1 MPAGVRNPRLGRLR
15 RHPVLSLTAALLLL
29 AGAVFG
35 GIWGYGVLFPPAL
48 SCGPGMTAAGTPL
61 ACVGVNLGSTPF
73 TKGEPE
79 RMRKLQDRIRTA
91 NDAVQGNSTSV
102 VLMLNLS
109 PVEDV
114 DTLTYESLYHNVEGA
129 IAAVW
134 RANNTA
140 AYGSTPGVKLYLA
153 NMGSQYGSWQQAV
166 ASVKKNAAAEH
177 ISAVVGLGQS
187 TEQTRQAAAAIS
199 AQLHIPVIG
208 STVTGNSMNLDPAD
222 PAGKRTIPD
231 MFRVSPTNSDSV
243 IAVNQYV
250 SGLRPAVSSLAVVA
264 DSVADDDY
272 TATLAAE
279 AKTRFQ
285 APDRTVTVLPYTSP
299 RSLPSGAGRRDY
311 LIQQFNLMHA
321 NLCQAAP
328 SVVYFAGRGR
338 DLGAFVQ
345 NWVQGT
351 PCGIPQLRILVGD
364 DASEAIR
371 DDAVLKGVASGRVTV
386 AYTALASPDEWG
398 TECPGSDA
406 KRNYDQF
413 WSAFTGRPD
422 PCTKQPWPPPRPP
435 RRPGLR
441 PGGPRQRTGDAHARR
456 RRRRDQR
463 GPARRGG
470 PEEPGAGD
478 RHPPPVLLRA
488 DAPGGE
494 RLAVLRRRRQPGR
507 QARPHRPAQRGR
519 DDEDGHPHLAE
530 LRPQPEPAPARRYG
544 SPGLLT
550 KPATADRSTDRR
562 CQWTGPSLRQ

>member
-29 AGAVFG
+29 AGAVLG
-35 GIWGYGVLFPPAL
+35 GTWGYGVLFPPAL

-61 ACVGVNLGSTPF
+61 ACVGVNLDSRPF
-73 TKGEPE
+73 TKGEPA
-79 RMRKLQDRIRTA
+79 RMRKLEDTIRAA
-91 NDAVQGNSTSV
+91 NEAVQGNSTSV

-109 PVEDV
+109 PVDDV
-114 DTLTYESLYHNVEGA
+114 DTLTYESLYHNIEGA
-129 IAAVW
+129 MAAVW

-243 IAVNQYV
+243 IAANQYV
-250 SGLRPAVSSLAVVA
+250 SGLRPAVTSLAVVA

-299 RSLPSGAGRRDY
+299 RSLPSGAGRQDY

-345 NWVQGT
+345 NWVQGA

-364 DASEAIR
+364 DASAAIR
-371 DDAVLKGVASGRVTV
+371 DDAVLKGLASGRVTV
-386 AYTALASPDEWG
+386 TYTALASPDEWG

-422 PCTKQPWPPPRPP
+422 PCTKQPLATLSGAAPLAFDPADLASGQAMLSHDAAVAAISAARHDEAGVKN
-435 RRPGLR
+435 PGLETGILHQFYCAQML
-441 PGGPRQRTGDAHARR
+441 PGASGWLSFGADGNPVGKPAPIVQLNADGTTRTVTLTWPSSAPNLSLP
-456 RRRRDQR
+456 QR
-463 GPARRGG
+463 GGTG
-470 PEEPGAGD
+470 
-478 RHPPPVLLRA
+478 
-488 DAPGGE
+488 APG
-494 RLAVLRRRRQPGR
+494 
-507 QARPHRPAQRGR
+507 
-519 DDEDGHPHLAE
+519 
-530 LRPQPEPAPARRYG
+530 
-544 SPGLLT
+544 
-550 KPATADRSTDRR
+550 
-562 CQWTGPSLRQ
+562 C

>member
-29 AGAVFG
+29 AGAVLG
-35 GIWGYGVLFPPAL
+35 GTWGYGVLFPPAL

-61 ACVGVNLGSTPF
+61 ACVGVNLDSRPF
-73 TKGEPE
+73 TKGEPA
-79 RMRKLQDRIRTA
+79 RMRKLEDTIRAA
-91 NDAVQGNSTSV
+91 NEAVQGNSISV

-109 PVEDV
+109 PIDDV
-114 DTLTYESLYHNVEGA
+114 DTLTYESLYHNIEGA
-129 IAAVW
+129 MAAVW

-243 IAVNQYV
+243 IAANQYV
-250 SGLRPAVSSLAVVA
+250 SGLRPAVTSLAVVA

-299 RSLPSGAGRRDY
+299 RSLPSGAGRQDY

-345 NWVQGT
+345 NWVQGA

-364 DASEAIR
+364 DASAAIR
-371 DDAVLKGVASGRVTV
+371 DDAVLKGLASGRVTV
-386 AYTALASPDEWG
+386 TYTALASPDEWG

-422 PCTKQPWPPPRPP
+422 PCTKQPLATLSGAAPLAFDPADLASGQAMLSHDAAVAAISAARHDEAGVKN
-435 RRPGLR
+435 PGLETGILHQFYCAQML
-441 PGGPRQRTGDAHARR
+441 PGASGWLSFGADGNPVGKPAPIVQLNADGTTKTVTLTWPSSAPNLSLP
-456 RRRRDQR
+456 QR
-463 GPARRGG
+463 GGTG
-470 PEEPGAGD
+470 
-478 RHPPPVLLRA
+478 
-488 DAPGGE
+488 APG
-494 RLAVLRRRRQPGR
+494 
-507 QARPHRPAQRGR
+507 
-519 DDEDGHPHLAE
+519 
-530 LRPQPEPAPARRYG
+530 
-544 SPGLLT
+544 
-550 KPATADRSTDRR
+550 
-562 CQWTGPSLRQ
+562 C

>member
-15 RHPVLSLTAALLLL
+15 RHPVLSLTAALPLL
-29 AGAVFG
+29 AGAVLG
-35 GIWGYGVLFPPAL
+35 GTWGYGVLFPPAL

-61 ACVGVNLGSTPF
+61 ACVGVNLDSRPF
-73 TKGEPE
+73 TKGEPA
-79 RMRKLQDRIRTA
+79 RMRKLEDTIRAA
-91 NDAVQGNSTSV
+91 NEAVQGNSTSV

-109 PVEDV
+109 PIDDV
-114 DTLTYESLYHNVEGA
+114 DTLTYESLYHNIEGA
-129 IAAVW
+129 MAAVW

-243 IAVNQYV
+243 IAANQYV
-250 SGLRPAVSSLAVVA
+250 SGLRPAVTSLAVVA

-299 RSLPSGAGRRDY
+299 RSLPSGAGRQDY

-345 NWVQGT
+345 NWVQGA

-364 DASEAIR
+364 DASAAIR
-371 DDAVLKGVASGRVTV
+371 DDAVLKGLASGRVTV
-386 AYTALASPDEWG
+386 TYTALASPDEWG

-422 PCTKQPWPPPRPP
+422 PCTKQPLATLSGAAPLAFDPADLASGQAMLSHDAAVAAISAARHDEAGVKN
-435 RRPGLR
+435 PGLETGILHQFYCAQML
-441 PGGPRQRTGDAHARR
+441 PGASGWLSFGADGNPVGKPAPIVQLNADGTTKTVTLTWPSSAPNLSLP
-456 RRRRDQR
+456 QR
-463 GPARRGG
+463 GGTG
-470 PEEPGAGD
+470 
-478 RHPPPVLLRA
+478 
-488 DAPGGE
+488 APG
-494 RLAVLRRRRQPGR
+494 
-507 QARPHRPAQRGR
+507 
-519 DDEDGHPHLAE
+519 
-530 LRPQPEPAPARRYG
+530 
-544 SPGLLT
+544 
-550 KPATADRSTDRR
+550 
-562 CQWTGPSLRQ
+562 C

>member
-29 AGAVFG
+29 AGAAFG
-35 GIWGYGVLFPPAL
+35 GTWGYRVLFPPAL
-48 SCGPGMTAAGTPL
+48 SCGAGMTAAGKPP
-61 ACVGVNLGSTPF
+61 ACVGVNLDSTPF
-73 TKGEPE
+73 TKGEPA
-79 RMRKLQDRIRTA
+79 RMRKLEEAVRTA
-91 NDAVQGNSTSV
+91 NQAVKGNSTSV

-114 DTLTYESLYHNVEGA
+114 DTLTYESLYPNIEGA
-129 IAAVW
+129 LAAVW

-153 NMGSQYGSWQQAV
+153 NMGSQYGSWHQAV
-166 ASVKKNAAAEH
+166 EAVRKYAEAEH
-177 ISAVVGLGQS
+177 VSAVVGLGQS
-187 TEQTRQAAAAIS
+187 TEQARQAAAAIS
-199 AQLHIPVIG
+199 TQLHIPVIG
-208 STVTGNSMNLDPAD
+208 STVTGNSMNVDPSD
-222 PAGKRTIPD
+222 PAGKRLIPD

-243 IAVNQYV
+243 VAAGQYV
-250 SGLRPAVSSLAVVA
+250 TGLHPAVTSLAVVA

-285 APDRTVTVLPYTSP
+285 APGRTVTVLPYTSP
-299 RSLPSGAGRRDY
+299 RSLPSGAGRQDY
-311 LIQQFNLMHA
+311 LVQQFNLMHA

-422 PCTKQPWPPPRPP
+422 PCTKQPLATTRSGATPLSFDPADLASGQAMLSHDAAVAAISAARHDEAGLKN
-435 RRPGLR
+435 PGLETGILHQFYCAQML
-441 PGGPRQRTGDAHARR
+441 PGASGWLSFGADGNPVGKPTPIVQLGPDGTTETVTLTWPSSAPNLSLP
-456 RRRRDQR
+456 QR
-463 GPARRGG
+463 GGTG
-470 PEEPGAGD
+470 
-478 RHPPPVLLRA
+478 
-488 DAPGGE
+488 APG
-494 RLAVLRRRRQPGR
+494 
-507 QARPHRPAQRGR
+507 
-519 DDEDGHPHLAE
+519 
-530 LRPQPEPAPARRYG
+530 
-544 SPGLLT
+544 
-550 KPATADRSTDRR
+550 
-562 CQWTGPSLRQ
+562 C

>member
-1 MPAGVRNPRLGRLR
+1 
-15 RHPVLSLTAALLLL
+15 
-29 AGAVFG
+29 
-35 GIWGYGVLFPPAL
+35 
-48 SCGPGMTAAGTPL
+48 MTAVGKPL
-61 ACVGVNLGSTPF
+61 ACVGVNLDTTPF
-73 TKGEPE
+73 TKGEPA
-79 RMRKLQDRIRTA
+79 RMRTLEDMIRTS
-91 NDAVQGNSTSV
+91 NGAVKGNSTSI

-114 DTLTYESLYHNVEGA
+114 DTLTYESLYPNIEGA
-129 IAAVW
+129 MAAVW

-166 ASVKKNAAAEH
+166 AAVRKHAEDEH

-199 AQLHIPVIG
+199 AQLHIPVVG
-208 STVTGNSMNLDPAD
+208 STVTGNSMNLDPSD
-222 PAGKRTIPD
+222 PAGKRPIPD

-243 IAVNQYV
+243 IAANQYV
-250 SGLRPAVSSLAVVA
+250 TGLQPAVTSLAIVA

-299 RSLPSGAGRRDY
+299 RNLPSGAGRQDY

-351 PCGIPQLRILVGD
+351 PCGNAQLRILVGD

-371 DDAVLKGVASGRVTV
+371 DDAVLKGVASGRVSV
-386 AYTALASPDEWG
+386 AYTALASSDEWG
-398 TECPGSDA
+398 SECPGSDA

-413 WSAFTGRPD
+413 WSAFSGRPD
-422 PCTKQPWPPPRPP
+422 PCTKQPLATTQSGAVPLSFNPEDLASGQAMLTHDAAVAAISAARHDEAGLKN
-435 RRPGLR
+435 PGLETGILHQFYCAQML
-441 PGGPRQRTGDAHARR
+441 PGASGWLSFGADGNPVGKPTPIVQLGPDGTTKTVTLTWPSSAPNLSLP
-456 RRRRDQR
+456 QR
-463 GPARRGG
+463 GGTG
-470 PEEPGAGD
+470 
-478 RHPPPVLLRA
+478 
-488 DAPGGE
+488 APG
-494 RLAVLRRRRQPGR
+494 
-507 QARPHRPAQRGR
+507 
-519 DDEDGHPHLAE
+519 
-530 LRPQPEPAPARRYG
+530 
-544 SPGLLT
+544 
-550 KPATADRSTDRR
+550 
-562 CQWTGPSLRQ
+562 C

>member
-29 AGAVFG
+29 AGAVLG
-35 GIWGYGVLFPPAL
+35 GTWGYGVLFPPAL

-79 RMRKLQDRIRTA
+79 RMHKLEDTIRTA
-91 NDAVQGNSTSV
+91 NEAVQGNSTSV

-114 DTLTYESLYHNVEGA
+114 DTLTYESLYHNIEGA

-243 IAVNQYV
+243 IAANQYV
-250 SGLRPAVSSLAVVA
+250 SGLRPAVTSLAVVA

-285 APDRTVTVLPYTSP
+285 ATDRTVTVLPYTSP
-299 RSLPSGAGRRDY
+299 RSLPSGAGRQDY

-345 NWVQGT
+345 NWVQGA

-422 PCTKQPWPPPRPP
+422 PCTKQPLATTQSGTAPLAFDPADLASGQAMLTHDAAVAAISAARHDEAGLKN
-435 RRPGLR
+435 PGLETGILHQFYCAQML
-441 PGGPRQRTGDAHARR
+441 PGASGWLSFGADGNPVGKPAPIVQLNPDGTTKTVTLTWPSSAPNLSLP
-456 RRRRDQR
+456 QR
-463 GPARRGG
+463 GGTG
-470 PEEPGAGD
+470 
-478 RHPPPVLLRA
+478 
-488 DAPGGE
+488 APG
-494 RLAVLRRRRQPGR
+494 
-507 QARPHRPAQRGR
+507 
-519 DDEDGHPHLAE
+519 
-530 LRPQPEPAPARRYG
+530 
-544 SPGLLT
+544 
-550 KPATADRSTDRR
+550 
-562 CQWTGPSLRQ
+562 C

>member
-15 RHPVLSLTAALLLL
+15 RHPVLSLTVALLVL
-29 AGAVFG
+29 AGVVFG
-35 GIWGYGVLFPPAL
+35 GAWGYRVLFPPAL
-48 SCGPGMTAAGTPL
+48 PCGSGMTAAGSPL
-61 ACVGVNLGSTPF
+61 ACVGVNLDSTSF
-73 TKGEPE
+73 TKDEPA
-79 RMRKLQDRIRTA
+79 RMRKLEETIRTA
-91 NDAVQGNSTSV
+91 NEAVEGNSTSV
-102 VLMLNLS
+102 VLMLNFS

-114 DTLTYESLYHNVEGA
+114 DTLTYDSLYHNIEGA

-153 NMGSQYGSWQQAV
+153 NMGSQYASWQETV
-166 ASVKKNAAAEH
+166 ARVKKYAASEH
-177 ISAVVGLGQS
+177 ISAVIGLGQS
-187 TEQTRQAAAAIS
+187 TEQTRQAAAALS
-199 AQLHIPVIG
+199 SQLHLPVIG
-208 STVTGNSMNLDPAD
+208 STVTGNSMNLDPSD
-222 PAGKRTIPD
+222 PTGKRPIPD

-243 IAVNQYV
+243 IAANQYV
-250 SGLRPAVSSLAVVA
+250 SGLRPEVTSLAVVA

-299 RSLPSGAGRRDY
+299 RSLPSGAGRQDY

-345 NWVQGT
+345 NWVQGA

-422 PCTKQPWPPPRPP
+422 PCTKQPLATTQAGAAPLAFDPADLASGQAMLTHDAAVAAISAARHDEAGLKN
-435 RRPGLR
+435 PGLETGILHQFYCAQML
-441 PGGPRQRTGDAHARR
+441 PGASGWLSFGADGNPVGKPAPIVQFNPDGTTKTITLTWPSSAPNLSLP
-456 RRRRDQR
+456 QR
-463 GPARRGG
+463 GGTG
-470 PEEPGAGD
+470 
-478 RHPPPVLLRA
+478 
-488 DAPGGE
+488 APG
-494 RLAVLRRRRQPGR
+494 
-507 QARPHRPAQRGR
+507 
-519 DDEDGHPHLAE
+519 
-530 LRPQPEPAPARRYG
+530 
-544 SPGLLT
+544 
-550 KPATADRSTDRR
+550 
-562 CQWTGPSLRQ
+562 C

>member
-29 AGAVFG
+29 AGAVLG
-35 GIWGYGVLFPPAL
+35 GTWGYGVLFPPAL

-61 ACVGVNLGSTPF
+61 ACVGVNLDSRPF
-73 TKGEPE
+73 TKGEPA
-79 RMRKLQDRIRTA
+79 RMRKLEDTIRAA
-91 NDAVQGNSTSV
+91 NEAVQGNSTSV

-109 PVEDV
+109 PIDDV
-114 DTLTYESLYHNVEGA
+114 DTLTYESLYHNIEGA
-129 IAAVW
+129 MAAVW

-243 IAVNQYV
+243 IAANQYV
-250 SGLRPAVSSLAVVA
+250 SGLRPAVTSLAVVA

-299 RSLPSGAGRRDY
+299 RSLPSGAGRQDY

-345 NWVQGT
+345 NWVQGA

-364 DASEAIR
+364 DASAAIR
-371 DDAVLKGVASGRVTV
+371 DDAVLKGLASGRVTV
-386 AYTALASPDEWG
+386 TYTALASPDEWG

-422 PCTKQPWPPPRPP
+422 PCTKQPLATLSGAAPLAFDPADLASGQAMLSHDAAVAAISAARHDEAGVKN
-435 RRPGLR
+435 PGLETGILHQFYCAQML
-441 PGGPRQRTGDAHARR
+441 PGASGWLSFGADGNPVGKPAPIVQLNADGTTKTVTLTWPSSAPNLSLP
-456 RRRRDQR
+456 QR
-463 GPARRGG
+463 GGTG
-470 PEEPGAGD
+470 
-478 RHPPPVLLRA
+478 
-488 DAPGGE
+488 APG
-494 RLAVLRRRRQPGR
+494 
-507 QARPHRPAQRGR
+507 
-519 DDEDGHPHLAE
+519 
-530 LRPQPEPAPARRYG
+530 
-544 SPGLLT
+544 
-550 KPATADRSTDRR
+550 
-562 CQWTGPSLRQ
+562 C

>member
-422 PCTKQPWPPPRPP
+422 PCTKQPLATTQAAAAPLAFDPADLASGQAMLTHDAAVAAISAARHDEAGLKN
-435 RRPGLR
+435 PGLETGILHQFYCAQML
-441 PGGPRQRTGDAHARR
+441 PGASGWLSFGADGNPVGKPAPIVQLNADGTTKTVTLTWPSSAPNLSLP
-456 RRRRDQR
+456 QR
-463 GPARRGG
+463 GGTG
-470 PEEPGAGD
+470 
-478 RHPPPVLLRA
+478 
-488 DAPGGE
+488 APG
-494 RLAVLRRRRQPGR
+494 
-507 QARPHRPAQRGR
+507 
-519 DDEDGHPHLAE
+519 
-530 LRPQPEPAPARRYG
+530 
-544 SPGLLT
+544 
-550 KPATADRSTDRR
+550 
-562 CQWTGPSLRQ
+562 C

>member
-29 AGAVFG
+29 AGAVLG
-35 GIWGYGVLFPPAL
+35 GRWAYGVLFPPAL
-48 SCGPGMTAAGTPL
+48 SCGPGMTAVGTPR
-61 ACVGVNLGSTPF
+61 ACVGVNLATTPF

-79 RMRKLQDRIRTA
+79 RMRKLEDTIRTA
-91 NDAVQGNSTSV
+91 NQAVKGNSTSV

-114 DTLTYESLYHNVEGA
+114 DTLTYESIYHNIEGA
-129 IAAVW
+129 ITAVW
-134 RANNTA
+134 RADNTA

-153 NMGSQYGSWQQAV
+153 NMGSQYASWQETV
-166 ASVKKNAAAEH
+166 ASIKKNAESEH

-199 AQLHIPVIG
+199 SQLHIPVIG
-208 STVTGNSMNLDPAD
+208 STVTGNSMNVDPSD
-222 PAGKRTIPD
+222 PAGKRPIPD
-231 MFRVSPTNSDSV
+231 MFRVSPTNTDSV
-243 IAVNQYV
+243 IAANQYV
-250 SGLRPAVSSLAVVA
+250 TGLRPAVTSLAVVA

-299 RSLPSGAGRRDY
+299 RDLPRGAGRQDY

-351 PCGIPQLRILVGD
+351 PCGIAQLRILVGD

-371 DDAVLKGVASGRVTV
+371 DEAVLKGVASGRVTV

-422 PCTKQPWPPPRPP
+422 PCTKQPLATNRAGAALLSFDPADLASGQAMLTHDAAVAAISAARHDEAGLKN
-435 RRPGLR
+435 PGLETGILHQFYCAQML
-441 PGGPRQRTGDAHARR
+441 PGASGWLSFGPDGNPVGKPAPIVQLGPDGTTNTVTLAWPSSAPNLSLP
-456 RRRRDQR
+456 QR
-463 GPARRGG
+463 GGTG
-470 PEEPGAGD
+470 
-478 RHPPPVLLRA
+478 
-488 DAPGGE
+488 APG
-494 RLAVLRRRRQPGR
+494 
-507 QARPHRPAQRGR
+507 
-519 DDEDGHPHLAE
+519 
-530 LRPQPEPAPARRYG
+530 
-544 SPGLLT
+544 
-550 KPATADRSTDRR
+550 
-562 CQWTGPSLRQ
+562 C

>member
-29 AGAVFG
+29 AGAVLG
-35 GIWGYGVLFPPAL
+35 GTWGYGVLFPPAL

-61 ACVGVNLGSTPF
+61 ACVGVNLDSRPF
-73 TKGEPE
+73 TKGEPA
-79 RMRKLQDRIRTA
+79 RMGKLEDTIRAA
-91 NDAVQGNSTSV
+91 NEAVQGNSTSV

-109 PVEDV
+109 PIDDV
-114 DTLTYESLYHNVEGA
+114 DTLTYESLYHNIEGA
-129 IAAVW
+129 MAAVW

-243 IAVNQYV
+243 IAANQYV
-250 SGLRPAVSSLAVVA
+250 SGLRPAVTSLAVVA

-299 RSLPSGAGRRDY
+299 RSLPSGAGRQDY

-345 NWVQGT
+345 NWVQGA

-364 DASEAIR
+364 DASAAIR
-371 DDAVLKGVASGRVTV
+371 DDAVLKGLASGRVTV
-386 AYTALASPDEWG
+386 TYTALASPDEWG

-422 PCTKQPWPPPRPP
+422 PCTKQPLATLSGAAPLAFDPADLASGQAMLSHDAAVAAISAARHDEAGVKN
-435 RRPGLR
+435 PGLETGILHQFYCAQML
-441 PGGPRQRTGDAHARR
+441 PGASGWLSFGADGNPVGKPAPIVQLNADGTTKTVTLTWPSSAPNLSLP
-456 RRRRDQR
+456 QR
-463 GPARRGG
+463 GGTG
-470 PEEPGAGD
+470 
-478 RHPPPVLLRA
+478 
-488 DAPGGE
+488 APG
-494 RLAVLRRRRQPGR
+494 
-507 QARPHRPAQRGR
+507 
-519 DDEDGHPHLAE
+519 
-530 LRPQPEPAPARRYG
+530 
-544 SPGLLT
+544 
-550 KPATADRSTDRR
+550 
-562 CQWTGPSLRQ
+562 C